1 MGLRVIMV
9 GDLVGKPGR
18 RVLQQQLPR
27 LREEYAPDL
36 VVVNAENVAGGSGLT
51 PQLFQRILNYGV
63 DGVTLGDHVY
73 RRQEIIPVLR
83 EAENLVRPANLPE
96 SAVGARWMELRP
108 AAGAPTLC
116 VMTLLGRLYMNG
128 GPLADD
134 PFAEAERFLAEI
146 PSGAASL
153 IELHG
158 ETTSEKLA
166 LGHYLDGRASA
177 VVGTHTH
184 VPTADAKVMPGGT
197 AFITDLGMTGP
208 YDSVIGRR
216 KGRVMQ
222 FMSTGMPA
230 PFDVAEEDV
239 RLCGVFFELG
249 DNGLAARCERVE
261 MKADPDRPP
270 FVDANS

>member
-1 MGLRVIMV
+1 MV

-27 LREEYAPDL
+27 LRDEYQPDI

-51 PQLFQRILNYGV
+51 PQIFRRILSYGV

-96 SAVGARWMELRP
+96 SAVGPRWMELRP
-108 AAGAPTLC
+108 ERGAPTLH
-116 VMTLLGRLYMNG
+116 VMTLLGRLYMAG

-146 PSGAASL
+146 PTGALSL

-158 ETTSEKLA
+158 ETTSEKHA
-166 LGHYLDGRASA
+166 LGHYLDGRVSA

-184 VPTADAKVMPGGT
+184 IPTADAKILPGGT

-216 KGRVMQ
+216 KERVMQ

-230 PFDVAEEDV
+230 PFDVAENDV
-239 RLCGVFFELG
+239 RLCGVFIEIG
-249 DNGLAARCERVE
+249 NDGLATRCERVE
-261 MKADPDRPP
+261 MPADPDRPP
-270 FVDANS
+270 FVDAES